1 MGGRG
6 WGWGWGCPSEVAP
19 PHRQLTDFRR
29 PPSEAE
35 IRAYFGDR
43 VYQGLEMAE
52 FELLARHNFVEYS
65 FGRRG
70 RYSNNDHTYFLT
82 HRIVRGVIYIAGR
95 GAASHET
102 FSRMSQ
108 LVPVTRDTEH
118 DGQWYPVIA
127 VQIHETTSTLE
138 STIKWRCPA
147 IGAWGS
153 RTWTSSSDRF
163 VEISSSRLSEWVAA
177 ARSRPLELSC

>member
-1 MGGRG
+1 MYDLFGL
-6 WGWGWGCPSEVAP
+6 PSEVAP
-19 PHRQLTDFRR
+19 SYNELTDFRR

-52 FELLARHNFVEYS
+52 FQFLAQHNFEKYS
-65 FGRRG
+65 FGQRG
-70 RYSNNDHTYFLT
+70 GYSNNDHTYFLT
-82 HRIVRGVIYIAGR
+82 DKVLRGMIYVAGR
-95 GAASHET
+95 GAASHEK
-102 FSRMSQ
+102 FSEMSQ
-108 LVPVTRDTEH
+108 RVPVTTDTEH

-127 VQIHETTSTLE
+127 VQIQETTSIVKI
-138 STIKWRCPA
+138 TIKWRCPA

-163 VEISSSRLSEWVAA
+163 VKISFSRLSEWVAA
-177 ARSRPLELSC
+177 AKSRL